1 MLVIPNKFI
10 IFVQTNLFCLM
21 KMYTRAFNQMKE
33 LNAFVNENK
42 IPKENIVSVLQSND
56 GTYLLVYYAEQ

>member
-1 MLVIPNKFI
+1 
-10 IFVQTNLFCLM
+10 M

-33 LNAFVNENK
+33 LNTFVNENK
-42 IPKENIVSVLQSND
+42 IQKENIVSVLQSND

>member
-1 MLVIPNKFI
+1 MLVISNKFI
-10 IFVQTNLFCLM
+10 IFVQTNLFFLM

-33 LNAFVNENK
+33 LNVFVNENK
-42 IPKENIVSVLQSND
+42 ISKENIVSVLQSND